1 MNVNRLH
8 FVFQTATMPAPGL
21 PAAPRARARKR
32 RQQPP
37 KIANVAHELESKQR
51 TEDVMTE
58 ENRDK
63 DFASLMLSEPVL
75 KGLK

>member
-1 MNVNRLH
+1 
-8 FVFQTATMPAPGL
+8 MPTPGL
-21 PAAPRARARKR
+21 PTTAPGARARKR
-32 RQQPP
+32 RPQQPRLV
-37 KIANVAHELESKQR
+37 NVAHELESKQR